1 MSSSLPA
8 SLQAKWMNFKL
19 MTPSLC
25 SALPVSPCSKFA
37 MYFLYILI
45 LPSLAQTWNLFFLV
59 IMCVR
64 SLPFFCLAPI
74 RCYVGSSPSS
84 YNLSPRGKSIL
95 TWENLMCQRL
105 AEHQVFASAMNT
117 ESPLSVWV
125 TSDFP
130 FLLPAPLKL
139 AVLMASYYLLGQQ
152 RQKHSEGL
160 HSSPD
165 WMLGWSASESRCW
178 ILTP

>member
-19 MTPSLC
+19 MAPSLC

-59 IMCVR
+59 TMCVR
-64 SLPFFCLAPI
+64 SLPFFSLAPI
-74 RCYVGSSPSS
+74 RCYVGSSSS
-84 YNLSPRGKSIL
+84 SFSLSPGAKPQGSKSIL

-105 AEHQVFASAMNT
+105 AEHQVFASTMNT
-117 ESPLSVWV
+117 ESPLSV
-125 TSDFP
+125 
-130 FLLPAPLKL
+130 
-139 AVLMASYYLLGQQ
+139 
-152 RQKHSEGL
+152 
-160 HSSPD
+160 
-165 WMLGWSASESRCW
+165 
-178 ILTP
+178 